1 MLVTALVKQRRAF
14 RMRNNKVC
22 HSIGLPYPNPYLRQG
37 HQLYDDSY
45 RFETLQ
51 ESTHFY
57 NALIATKLY
66 PHLSFLKLFSSDTT
80 QMADAMQIPT
90 VLSVT
95 EEKERLTVLQI
106 AASVGPKTECRF
118 PSTRATIADLLDLLQ
133 VSNHLTCFCY
143 ITH

>member
-1 MLVTALVKQRRAF
+1 MIRTGSK
-14 RMRNNKVC
+14 
-22 HSIGLPYPNPYLRQG
+22 PYKN
-37 HQLYDDSY
+37 QLTS
-45 RFETLQ
+45 
-51 ESTHFY
+51 

-66 PHLSFLKLFSSDTT
+66 NPHLSFLKLFSSDTT

-143 ITH
+143 ITHSPFIDAVCAHYYLYITLCFRPTRRSFLRPP